1 MPLSDINIL
10 LLLENAS
17 SRKSS
22 QVFEVIRQNLT
33 NSDRINDVKLKGI
46 QDKNYSSAEF
56 HKILQRY
63 GNILEAK
70 IRDSKRN
77 KANVRQPT
85 KE

>member
-33 NSDRINDVKLKGI
+33 NSERINDVKSKAI

-56 HKILQRY
+56 HKILQDMEIFCKLKEEIQR
-63 GNILEAK
+63 E
-70 IRDSKRN
+70 
-77 KANVRQPT
+77 T
-85 KE
+85 KQT